1 MNGGFG
7 TSCADGGAWPTDGIS
22 PRCFPVD
29 LRDKA
34 GRREKLGSKL
44 EMWL

>member
-7 TSCADGGAWPTDGIS
+7 TSCADGLLGLQMQC
-22 PRCFPVD
+22 PRSFPVD

-34 GRREKLGSKL
+34 GRREKLGSRL